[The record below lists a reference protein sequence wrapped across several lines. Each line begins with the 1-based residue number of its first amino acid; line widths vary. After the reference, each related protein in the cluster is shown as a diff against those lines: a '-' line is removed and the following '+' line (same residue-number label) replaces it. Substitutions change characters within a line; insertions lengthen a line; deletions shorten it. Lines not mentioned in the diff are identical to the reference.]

1 MFGARWRWNA
11 TRALAI
17 LRFRGGTKIPAP
29 IQRMRSDDL
38 LGAVFPDQVA
48 CAENLTGPIQIPDH
62 PLVNETI
69 ANCLEEAMDIDGLE
83 EVLRGIESGA
93 IRTFALDTPAPSVF
107 CHEILNANPYAYLD
121 DAPLEERRAR
131 AVLLRRTLPADA
143 ADGTVCWTSLR
154 SSKWLPRAG
163 PKFATPTNCTTLC

>member
-1 MFGARWRWNA
+1 M
-11 TRALAI
+11 
-17 LRFRGGTKIPAP
+17 
-29 IQRMRSDDL
+29 
-38 LGAVFPDQVA
+38 FPDQVA

-69 ANCLEEAMDIDGLE
+69 TNCLEEAMDIE
-83 EVLRGIESGA
+83 ASRRRCCVRIESGA
-93 IRTFALDTPAPSVF
+93 IRTIALDTPMPSVF

-143 ADGTVCWTSLR
+143 VDG
-154 SSKWLPRAG
+154 AG
-163 PKFATPTNCTTLC
+163 LLDKAAIDQVTAERWSGSRRRRRITRCSTNAGKTAGASY